1 MRLLLLSLS
10 LAGFTFAARDT
21 DRPNVVILFTDD
33 QGTLDVNS
41 YGSTDLQTP
50 NLDQLARTGIRF
62 TQAYAHKVCCP
73 ARAALLTG
81 RHPERGGVIN
91 WTQGD
96 RNGSDAQKTNM
107 ATEEVTLAEVL

>member
-62 TQAYAHKVCCP
+62 TQ
-73 ARAALLTG
+73 
-81 RHPERGGVIN
+81 
-91 WTQGD
+91 
-96 RNGSDAQKTNM
+96 
-107 ATEEVTLAEVL
+107 